1 MWDFAAIAGYA
12 AGALAVTLVIY
23 PLRRPG
29 LAKGRRSSLWQ
40 HRQLG
45 WAALGFAL
53 VHVALLLASQP
64 LTARYLLPS
73 APLYMLCGIGGL
85 IALGLL
91 TSIASLMTMRPHS
104 VAWYLAMAEITDG

>member
-73 APLYMLCGIGGL
+73 ATLSAY
-85 IALGLL
+85 AVF
-91 TSIASLMTMRPHS
+91 TSGWQVTHDS
-104 VAWYLAMAEITDG
+104 VAAAAVAAARQQRSTRRLLRQR